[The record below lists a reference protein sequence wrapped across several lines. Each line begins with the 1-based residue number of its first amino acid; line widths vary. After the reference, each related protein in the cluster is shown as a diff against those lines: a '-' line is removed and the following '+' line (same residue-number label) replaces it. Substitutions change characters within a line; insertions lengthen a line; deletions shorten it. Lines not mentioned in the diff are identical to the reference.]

1 MDIEWCIYI
10 IGTYIWQWQ
19 PDVVVDDTCSY
30 PGMKTVRIFSD
41 RIRDR
46 IRLEGF

>member
-19 PDVVVDDTCSY
+19 PDVVVL
-30 PGMKTVRIFSD
+30 SD
-41 RIRDR
+41 RPVGEMGEIRSGD
-46 IRLEGF
+46 